1 MADTIALYVS
11 SADVSARQRA
21 QLQHAFD
28 TAQDFPE
35 IDPRPGYVRPVAHSE
50 WALGR
55 SAPEIL
61 ARHREQHDAQ
71 FSAAPIVVLDART
84 ARDSSVLLVSPV
96 LGEGDELEFK
106 SLRIDA
112 SRVPG
117 AAVNIQL
124 ANQDLGDVRTS
135 LLAETA
141 FGAC

>member
-1 MADTIALYVS
+1 M
-11 SADVSARQRA
+11 
-21 QLQHAFD
+21 
-28 TAQDFPE
+28 
-35 IDPRPGYVRPVAHSE
+35 AHSK
-50 WALGR
+50 WAIGR
-55 SAPEIL
+55 SPDEIL

-71 FSAAPIVVLDART
+71 FSVAPIVILDART
-84 ARDSSVLLVSPV
+84 TRDSSVLLVSPV

-124 ANQDLGDVRTS
+124 ANQDLGAVRTS